1 MVYSSSF
8 FCWAEKQLEEAEVVI
23 KKEVRLQKMAALK
36 ELSPIEKKKAEESIY
51 AHLFASTYWKNAHT
65 VALTVSQDFE
75 IATLPIA
82 EEAHRSGK
90 RVVLPRAKKQRVM
103 DFVHFLKDTPME
115 TSSFGLQEPA
125 PHLDAFPKQ
134 EIDLV
139 IVPGLA
145 FSKDGYRI
153 GVGGGY
159 YDRFL
164 EDYKGKKIALVLEE
178 QKIGA
183 WNPESFDIP
192 MDALITKDGIIT
204 N

>member
-1 MVYSSSF
+1 MN
-8 FCWAEKQLEEAEVVI
+8 
-23 KKEVRLQKMAALK
+23 KKEVRIQKIAALK
-36 ELSPIEKKKAEESIY
+36 EMSPIEKKEAEEGIY
-51 AHLFASTYWKNAHT
+51 AHLFASTYWKDAHT
-65 VALTVSQDFE
+65 IAITVSQEFE
-75 IATLPIA
+75 IDTLPIA
-82 EEAHRSGK
+82 DEAHRSGK
-90 RVVLPRAKKQRVM
+90 KVVLPRAKKQRVM
-103 DFVHFLKDTPME
+103 DFVHFRKDTPME
-115 TSSFGLQEPA
+115 TSSFGLREPA
-125 PHLDAFPKQ
+125 PHLEAFPKQ

-164 EDYKGKKIALVLEE
+164 EDYAGKKIALVLDEH
-178 QKIGA
+178 KIEL

-192 MDALITKDGIIT
+192 MNALITKDGIVT